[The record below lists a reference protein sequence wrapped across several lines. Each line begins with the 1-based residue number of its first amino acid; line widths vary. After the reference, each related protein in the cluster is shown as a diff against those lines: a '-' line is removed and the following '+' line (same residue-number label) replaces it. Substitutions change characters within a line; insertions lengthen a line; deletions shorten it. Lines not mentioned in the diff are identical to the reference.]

1 MNDTHQTSAP
11 VLQHRAPLIILS
23 ALAGIIAT
31 FIFLESQ
38 GLLKHSAEKDQ
49 FALSQYKAVLIDQQ
63 QDSQYRLS
71 HKASHQHARCIE
83 GFLFIQADTNPAM
96 KGLLVDYKNRGI
108 KCASLAVPDSIDSK
122 TEERSQ
128 TQ

>member
-1 MNDTHQTSAP
+1 MNNTQPKTDAL
-11 VLQHRAPLIILS
+11 LQNRARLIILS
-23 ALAGIIAT
+23 VLAGIVVT

-38 GLLKHSAEKDQ
+38 GLLKHSAQKEQ
-49 FALSQYKAVLIDQQ
+49 FALSQYNAILIDQQ
-63 QDSQYRLS
+63 DDGQYRLS

-108 KCASLAVPDSIDSK
+108 KCAPSRLNEGATPQDSEIK
-122 TEERSQ
+122 K
-128 TQ
+128 